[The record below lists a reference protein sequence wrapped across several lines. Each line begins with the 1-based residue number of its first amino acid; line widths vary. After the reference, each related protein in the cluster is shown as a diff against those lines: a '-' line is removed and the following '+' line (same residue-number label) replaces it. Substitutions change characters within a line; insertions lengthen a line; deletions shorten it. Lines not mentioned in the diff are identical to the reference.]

1 MIISSHSLSTLD
13 TKSRFPFVSITARS
27 NLFED
32 LIIFSPAF
40 SAALIAMLSFGC
52 TFKTVL
58 NVEFKFNM

>member
-32 LIIFSPAF
+32 LTIFSPAF
-40 SAALIAMLSFGC
+40 SAALIAMLS
-52 TFKTVL
+52 L
-58 NVEFKFNM
+58 DALLRPY